1 MDGADGPRST
11 RGGCKAGWSR
21 INSGAGFGGLWGLR
35 AAAPKCTIPKRADRK
50 WVYVPETA
58 SLGTPIR
65 LQRDYLAPHVGFAT
79 LGPTRRSSCRHCPRS
94 RRFPGLSLTR
104 CSPPIRCGN
113 GRGRT
118 TRRLHPSAERAG
130 GRSACGA
137 SCDWRHVLREQAA
150 KDDRRSVCVHSRVD
164 RGEPWSGSLGF
175 TPPIS

>member
-118 TRRLHPSAERAG
+118 TTPSPFGRARGWTLCLRGIVRLATCTTGTGREGRSPKRVRTFAG
-130 GRSACGA
+130 G
-137 SCDWRHVLREQAA
+137 
-150 KDDRRSVCVHSRVD
+150 SR
-164 RGEPWSGSLGF
+164 
-175 TPPIS
+175 